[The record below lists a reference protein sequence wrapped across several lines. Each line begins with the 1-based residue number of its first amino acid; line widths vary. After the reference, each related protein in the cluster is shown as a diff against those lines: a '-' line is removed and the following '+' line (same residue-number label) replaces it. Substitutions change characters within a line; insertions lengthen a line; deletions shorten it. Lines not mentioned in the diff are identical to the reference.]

1 MLPKIE
7 IPKYFLT
14 IPSNGDTVEYR
25 PFLVKEEKVLM
36 IAQETD
42 TQSAMMAAMKDVI
55 KACTFNEVDVYSL
68 AMYDLEYILL
78 QIRGKSVGETTNIGV
93 KCDHCDEVVPVAIDL
108 SAIEI
113 KQGEKTENKIQLNDE
128 IGVTLKAPTLKD
140 AERSSKLNKNK
151 SLINEAIISVVESVY
166 DSNEVYPLSQ
176 ASPKEID
183 SFIDSL
189 NSQQVL
195 EIQSWVDKLPQL
207 KHEIEFE
214 CKNGGHKTKKTLSG
228 LADFFG

>member
-1 MLPKIE
+1 MLPTIE

-14 IPSNGDTVEYR
+14 LPSNGDTVEYR

-36 IAQETD
+36 IAQETN
-42 TQSAMMAAMKDVI
+42 TQSAMTTAMKDVI

-78 QIRGKSVGETTNIGV
+78 QLRGKSVGETTDIAI
-93 KCDHCDEVVPVAIDL
+93 KCDHCDEAVPVTIDL
-108 SAIEI
+108 STIEV
-113 KQGEKTENKIQLNDE
+113 KKGEKTENKIQLNDE

-151 SLINEAIISVVESVY
+151 STINEAIISVVESVY
-166 DSNEVYPLSQ
+166 DSNAVYPLSQ

-183 SFIDSL
+183 DFIDSL
-189 NSQQVL
+189 NSQQIID
-195 EIQSWVDKLPQL
+195 IQSWVDNLPQL

-214 CKNGGHKTKKTLSG
+214 CKNGHKTKKTLTG
-228 LADFFG
+228 LADFFS

>member
-1 MLPKIE
+1 MLPTIE

-14 IPSNGDTVEYR
+14 IPSTGDLIEYR
-25 PFLVKEEKVLM
+25 SFLVKEEKILM
-36 IAQETD
+36 IAQEAN

-55 KACTFNEVDVYSL
+55 KACTFNNVDVYSL

-78 QIRGKSVGETTNIGV
+78 QIRGKSVGETTDIGI
-93 KCDHCDEVVPVAIDL
+93 KCDHCEEVVPINIDL
-108 SAIEI
+108 SAIEV
-113 KQGEKTENKIQLNDE
+113 KQSEKMENKIQLNDE

-140 AERSSKLNKNK
+140 AEKSSKLNKNQ
-151 SLINEAIISVVESVY
+151 SPINEAIISVVESVY

-176 ASPKEID
+176 ASPTEID

-189 NSQQVL
+189 NSQQIL
-195 EIQSWVDKLPQL
+195 DIQEWVDNLPQL

-214 CKNGGHKTKKTLSG
+214 CKNGHETKKTLTG
-228 LADFFG
+228 LADFFS

>member
-1 MLPKIE
+1 MLPTIE

-14 IPSNGDTVEYR
+14 IPSTGDLIEYR
-25 PFLVKEEKVLM
+25 SFLVKEEKILM
-36 IAQETD
+36 IAQEAN

-55 KACTFNEVDVYSL
+55 KACTFNNVDVYSL

-78 QIRGKSVGETTNIGV
+78 QIRGKSVGETTDIGI
-93 KCDHCDEVVPVAIDL
+93 KCDHCEEVVPINIDL
-108 SAIEI
+108 SAIEV
-113 KQGEKTENKIQLNDE
+113 KQSEKMENKIQLNDE

-140 AERSSKLNKNK
+140 AEKSSKLNKNQ
-151 SLINEAIISVVESVY
+151 SPINEAIISVVESVY

-189 NSQQVL
+189 NSQQIL

-214 CKNGGHKTKKTLSG
+214 CKNGHKTKKTLTG
-228 LADFFG
+228 LADFFS

>member
-1 MLPKIE
+1 MLPIIE

-36 IAQETD
+36 IAQEAN

-55 KACTFNEVDVYSL
+55 KACTFSNVDVYSL
-68 AMYDLEYILL
+68 TMSDLEYILL
-78 QIRGKSVGETTNIGV
+78 QIRSKSVGESTNIGI
-93 KCDHCDEVVPVAIDL
+93 KCDQCDEVVPINIDI

-128 IGVTLKAPTLKD
+128 IGVTLRAPTLKD
-140 AERSSKLNKNK
+140 AERSSKMSKGQ
-151 SLINEAIISVVESVY
+151 SAINEAIISVVESVY

-214 CKNGGHKTKKTLSG
+214 CKNGHKTKKTLSG
-228 LADFFG
+228 LADFFN

>member
-1 MLPKIE
+1 MLPIIE

-36 IAQETD
+36 IAQEAN
-42 TQSAMMAAMKDVI
+42 TQTAMVAAMKDVI
-55 KACTFNEVDVYSL
+55 KACTFNAVDVYSL

-78 QIRGKSVGETTNIGV
+78 QLRSKSVGETINTGI
-93 KCDHCDEVVPVAIDL
+93 KCDHCDEAVPVTIDL
-108 SAIEI
+108 SAIEV
-113 KQGEKTENKIQLNDE
+113 KQGEKMENKIQLNDE

-151 SLINEAIISVVESVY
+151 SPINEAIISVVESVY

-189 NSQQVL
+189 SSQQVI
-195 EIQSWVDKLPQL
+195 EIQSWVDKLPSL

-214 CKNGGHKTKKTLSG
+214 CKNGHKTKKTLSG
-228 LADFFG
+228 LADFFS

>member
-1 MLPKIE
+1 MLPTIE

-36 IAQETD
+36 IAQEAN

-78 QIRGKSVGETTNIGV
+78 QLRGKSVGETTDIAI
-93 KCDHCDEVVPVAIDL
+93 KCDQCDESVPVTIDL
-108 SAIEI
+108 SAIEV
-113 KQGEKTENKIQLNDE
+113 KQGEKMENKIQLNDE

-151 SLINEAIISVVESVY
+151 STINEAIISVVESVY
-166 DSNEVYPLSQ
+166 D
-176 ASPKEID
+176 
-183 SFIDSL
+183 
-189 NSQQVL
+189 
-195 EIQSWVDKLPQL
+195 
-207 KHEIEFE
+207 
-214 CKNGGHKTKKTLSG
+214 
-228 LADFFG
+228 

>member
-1 MLPKIE
+1 MLPTIE

-36 IAQETD
+36 IAQEAN

-78 QIRGKSVGETTNIGV
+78 QLRGKSVGETTDIAI
-93 KCDHCDEVVPVAIDL
+93 KCDQCDESVPVTIDL
-108 SAIEI
+108 SAIEV
-113 KQGEKTENKIQLNDE
+113 KQGEKMENKIQLNDE

-151 SLINEAIISVVESVY
+151 NLINEAIISVVESVY
-166 DSNEVYPLSQ
+166 DSNAVYPLSQ

-183 SFIDSL
+183 DFIDSL
-189 NSQQVL
+189 NSQQIID
-195 EIQSWVDKLPQL
+195 IQSWVDKLPQL
-207 KHEIEFE
+207 KHEIEFK
-214 CKNGGHKTKKTLSG
+214 CKNGHKTEKTLSG
-228 LADFFG
+228 LADFFS